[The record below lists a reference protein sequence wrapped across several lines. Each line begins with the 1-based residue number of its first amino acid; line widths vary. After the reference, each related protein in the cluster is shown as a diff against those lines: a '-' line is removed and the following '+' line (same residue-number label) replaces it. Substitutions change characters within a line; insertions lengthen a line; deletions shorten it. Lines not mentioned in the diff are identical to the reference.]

1 MNAKNN
7 QFTLNTEDK
16 KFLGVCAG
24 LADFL
29 EVPTVV
35 IRVITFL
42 ACLTW
47 PTLIIVYFVTYWW
60 LKHQSRDDSVHQY
73 FTDSKPGRHFRNVDF
88 RKEIY
93 RNPYNSRIAGVC
105 SGIAD
110 YLEIK
115 TFYVRALT
123 LLSFFFFGPFTFFA
137 YLVCWI
143 VLERNPEPPVH
154 MSRRN
159 RRKARKHQKAMDD
172 EDYDLSD
179 MADEMTD
186 GSVKTRR
193 SKKATE
199 ENIAMSLK
207 ECSDT
212 FQTVETRLRDVEAFI
227 TSKKFRLH
235 CEINRI

>member
-7 QFTLNTEDK
+7 RFTLNTEK
-16 KFLGVCAG
+16 GKFLGVCAG

-47 PTLIIVYFVTYWW
+47 PTLIIVYFVAYWW
-60 LKHQSRDDSVHQY
+60 LKHQGKDDNVHHY
-73 FTDSKPGRHFRNVDF
+73 FTDSKPGRHFRTVDYH
-88 RKEIY
+88 KEIY

-115 TFYVRALT
+115 TFYVRALA

-143 VLERNPEPPVH
+143 VLERNPEPPLR
-154 MSRRN
+154 MSRRH
-159 RRKARKHQKAMDD
+159 RRNARRQQT
-172 EDYDLSD
+172 D
-179 MADEMTD
+179 MADDYDMPDMANE
-186 GSVKTRR
+186 SVKKQRAN
-193 SKKATE
+193 KAAE
-199 ENIAMSLK
+199 DSIAMSLK

-212 FQTVETRLRDVEAFI
+212 FKTVETRLRDVEAFI